1 MLHKKKHK
9 HTQLDLVVMMEN
21 WRMRVLKMD
30 TEGSADNSAL
40 ATEYGVR
47 ALPTI
52 LWIAADG
59 SVLQRA
65 EGAYLCVRCARA
77 RAHACRWLWLC
88 VYARGR
94 RCRV

>member
-1 MLHKKKHK
+1 
-9 HTQLDLVVMMEN
+9 MEN

-65 EGAYLCVRCARA
+65 EGPLSTKMIQAISEHLFFDGAEPIKTPARA
-77 RAHACRWLWLC
+77 NVQLPDAASGVL
-88 VYARGR
+88 A
-94 RCRV
+94 